1 MSPFVE
7 SMLIL
12 FGVLVAARLIKR
24 RSLWLQKMFIPS
36 SLMAGLIG
44 LILGPQVLKLISPEV
59 TSYWAM
65 LPKYLIIVV
74 FAGLFLGR
82 HVPSRKEIW
91 RTASSQIAFGNTLA
105 WGQYV
110 IGIGLTMLILTPL
123 FKTPPIA
130 GALIEIS
137 FEGGHGTSAG
147 LAPVF
152 DKLGWSAGTDVALA
166 LATLSI
172 FAAVISGVLIANWQK
187 RKLGAATDEDEWEK
201 QRRQQIRSGYNL
213 YNLGTKIVSSPLAIL
228 RGILAYAAAIALGWV
243 LYQVLITGEAMTLDK
258 LTSLRFMPYVP
269 LFPLAMV
276 GGMLVQLGLHKV
288 KKQHLLNRR
297 IIEVIGSIALD
308 VLIAS
313 AIATVSLSAVAD
325 NIEVFVVLGIAGIA
339 WILFSFFWLAPRMF
353 PDFWFEKGFTN
364 IGQSMG
370 TTATGFMFQRLI
382 DPGNKSGAKESFS
395 YKQLVFEPFMGGGII
410 TATSLVVIAELGS
423 TFAFIT
429 ALIVFLF
436 WLILGFKLGKKG
448 NRSDQ

>member
-12 FGVLVAARLIKR
+12 FGILVGARFLKR
-24 RSLWLQKMFIPS
+24 NSPWLKRFFIPS
-36 SLMAGLIG
+36 SLIAGLIG
-44 LILGPQVLKLISPEV
+44 LLLGPQVLKVISAE
-59 TSYWAM
+59 TTAYWAM

-82 HVPSRKEIW
+82 HIPSRKEIW
-91 RTASSQIAFGNTLA
+91 KTASSQIAFGNTLA

-110 IGIGLTMLILTPL
+110 IGIALTMLILTPL

-152 DKLGWSAGTDVALA
+152 DKLGWSAGTDIALA

-172 FAAVISGVLIANWQK
+172 FAAVFSGILIVNWHK
-187 RKLGAATDEDEWEK
+187 RKLGTLNDEEEWTK
-201 QRRQQIRSGYNL
+201 QQRRNIRSGYNL
-213 YNLGTKIVSSPLAIL
+213 YNLGEKIATTPMAIV
-228 RGILAYAAAIALGWV
+228 RAVLAYVAAIALGWGM
-243 LYQVLITGEAMTLDK
+243 YQLLIALEAITLDK
-258 LTSLRFMPYVP
+258 ITDLRFMPYVP
-269 LFPLAMV
+269 FFPLAMV
-276 GGMLVQLGLHKV
+276 GGLVVQLGLHHY
-288 KKQHLLNRR
+288 KKQHLVRRR
-297 IIEVIGSIALD
+297 IVEIIASIALD

-313 AIATVSLSAVAD
+313 AIATVSLQAIAT
-325 NIEVFVVLGIAGIA
+325 NWEVFVVLGLAGII

-353 PDFWFEKGFTN
+353 PAFWLEKGLTN
-364 IGQSMG
+364 VGQSMG

-382 DPGNKSGAKESFS
+382 DPSNTSGARESFS

-410 TATSLVVIAELGS
+410 TATSLIVIAELGS
-423 TFAFIT
+423 TFALVT
-429 ALIVFLF
+429 AIIIFVF
-436 WLILGFKLGKKG
+436 WLALGFKLGERKK
-448 NRSDQ
+448 